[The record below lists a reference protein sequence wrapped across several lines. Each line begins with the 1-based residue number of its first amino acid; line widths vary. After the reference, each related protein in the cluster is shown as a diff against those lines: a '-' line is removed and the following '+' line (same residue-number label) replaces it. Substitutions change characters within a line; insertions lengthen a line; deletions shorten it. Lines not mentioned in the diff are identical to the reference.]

1 MEHSESKSS
10 TERFETAKVAGIGA
24 IHFVHDIYTALL
36 SPILPVLIEK
46 LSLSL
51 AQAGSLTVFMQFPS
65 LFNPFLGTLA
75 DRYRLNRLFLI
86 LSPSLTAVCM
96 CLLGITGHFAI
107 LAVILLVAGISV
119 ATLHVSAPVMVAR
132 LSGNQVGRGM
142 GFFMLGGE
150 LARTM
155 GPLVAVWSVSTL
167 GLDGLWPLASVGLTS
182 SVILYWKLNPNF
194 QTQNKR
200 DVSLKAMVRTMKPII
215 TGVSGILIAR
225 AFLAAATT
233 TFLPTYLYQNGHSLW
248 IAGAALSMVEL
259 AGAAGVFL
267 SGTLSDRFGRRRVL
281 FAVILTAP
289 LMLLWV
295 QFSSGVLLIIA
306 LLLLGF
312 TTISSGPVLMAVMLE
327 NAGDNQAAANGMY
340 MAISFAFRSFVV
352 VMVGLMSDAWGMHTA
367 FLVCAFMAFGGL
379 PFILMLPSK
388 SKKNV

>member
-1 MEHSESKSS
+1 MHERESTSS
-10 TERFETAKVAGIGA
+10 KGHFETAKVAGISS
-24 IHFVHDIYTALL
+24 IHFIHDIYTALL
-36 SPILPVLIEK
+36 SPILPLLIEK

-51 AQAGSLTVFMQFPS
+51 TQAGSLTVFMQLPS

-75 DRYRLNRLFLI
+75 DRYRLNRLLLI

-96 CLLGITGHFAI
+96 CLLGLTGHFAI
-107 LAVILLVAGISV
+107 LALVLLVAGISV

-132 LSGNQVGRGM
+132 LSGNQVGKGM

-150 LARTM
+150 LARTV
-155 GPLVAVWSVSTL
+155 GPLVAVWSVGTL
-167 GLDGLWPLASVGLTS
+167 GLDGIWPLASVGLVS
-182 SVILYWKLNPNF
+182 SLVLWWRLNPNL
-194 QTQNKR
+194 QVKNQRN
-200 DVSLKAMVRTMKPII
+200 VSLRAMVRSMKPII

-248 IAGAALSMVEL
+248 ISGAALSMVEL
-259 AGAAGVFL
+259 AGACGVFL

-289 LMLLWV
+289 LALLWV
-295 QFSSGVLLIIA
+295 QFSTGAMLIA
-306 LLLLGF
+306 GLLLLGF

-340 MAISFAFRSFVV
+340 MAISFALRSFVV
-352 VMVGLMSDAWGMHTA
+352 VLVGLMSDTWGMKTA
-367 FLVCAFMAFGGL
+367 FIVCAFMAFGGL
-379 PFILMLPSK
+379 PFILVLPSR
-388 SKKNV
+388 KKES